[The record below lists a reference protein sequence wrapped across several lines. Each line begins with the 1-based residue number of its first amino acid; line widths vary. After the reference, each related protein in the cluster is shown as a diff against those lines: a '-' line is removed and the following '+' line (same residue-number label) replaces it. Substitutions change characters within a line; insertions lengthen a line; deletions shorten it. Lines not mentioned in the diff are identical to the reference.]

1 MKIVLLVEGGRRAP
15 EALFSACAK
24 GGIELR
30 RINLKQDNWQAELQD
45 AFGLMLMLPMWGG
58 NAFLSP
64 VALWQQFLQD
74 KAPNIRLIMASF
86 QSDFQHP
93 NHLDILRLTDYPSS
107 WWEQCQLVDHMEEL
121 PPLIGVD
128 LSEKLKRFFAGHGQD
143 SIVAVLSRIRL
154 VVQMASRELKKM
166 DTPYEEIYRDLVEPA
181 ELAQKWRE
189 WRNRWINYYPL
200 FEHTPIATQ
209 LKQIAKQTDGVEA
222 WMAAG
227 GIDEEPLQDGSI
239 LQVLNEVRTRLQQI
253 ENQYVVQKLSHTYR

>member
-1 MKIVLLVEGGRRAP
+1 MRIVLLVEGGRQAP
-15 EALFSACAK
+15 QALFTQCAEW
-24 GGIELR
+24 GIELR
-30 RINLKQDNWQAELQD
+30 RTNLEQDDWTNELEN
-45 AFGLMLMLPMWGG
+45 AYGLMLMLPTWGA
-58 NAFLSP
+58 NAYLSP
-64 VALWQQFLQD
+64 VALWQQYLQ
-74 KAPNIRLIMASF
+74 KAAPDIRLIMASF
-86 QSDFQHP
+86 QSDFQHS
-93 NHLDILRLTDYPSS
+93 NHLDILRLTDYSTS
-107 WWEQCQLVDHMEEL
+107 WWEQCQLVGHMEEL

-128 LSEKLKRFFAGHGQD
+128 LSEKLSRFFAGHGKD

-154 VVQMASRELKKM
+154 VVQMASRELSKM
-166 DTPYEEIYRDLVEPA
+166 DTPYDEIYRDLVEPA

-200 FEHTPIATQ
+200 FEHTPIATR

-227 GIDEEPLQDGSI
+227 GKDEEPLRNGSI